1 MAEKSPIADYMLIAS
16 GTSSRQ
22 VTAMAE
28 NIVTLLK
35 KQGVKSINV
44 EGKNYGDWV
53 LIDSGDIIIH
63 LFRPEVR
70 EFYGLEKMWGVEF
83 ETKLIMENNK
93 PIDQRNINNTISYNQ
108 DINEDN
114 SIYENVEIKLDHP
127 VNQNPVDNVQSQEKV
142 YSNSQNNSFPIES
155 FEPIPYGGSEFALI

>member
-1 MAEKSPIADYMLIAS
+1 LHPSLLNLITESLEEFKAQDIVSIELAEKSPIADYMLIAS

-83 ETKLIMENNK
+83 ETKLIMENNNK
-93 PIDQRNINNTISYNQ
+93 
-108 DINEDN
+108 
-114 SIYENVEIKLDHP
+114 
-127 VNQNPVDNVQSQEKV
+127 SQTL
-142 YSNSQNNSFPIES
+142 Q
-155 FEPIPYGGSEFALI
+155 

>member
-1 MAEKSPIADYMLIAS
+1 MSIELAEKSPIADYMLIAS

-22 VTAMAE
+22 VIAMAE
-28 NIVTLLK
+28 NIVTLQK
-35 KQGVKSINV
+35 KQGVKSINI

-83 ETKLIMENNK
+83 ETKLIVENNNK
-93 PIDQRNINNTISYNQ
+93 
-108 DINEDN
+108 
-114 SIYENVEIKLDHP
+114 
-127 VNQNPVDNVQSQEKV
+127 SQT
-142 YSNSQNNSFPIES
+142 
-155 FEPIPYGGSEFALI
+155 L